1 MDVIQDSFCDKH
13 NLEEASSLA
22 RMIQVLNPK
31 LLNKKGKEEFYAFR
45 AVYKDIYISM
55 LSEFLRDFLGAE
67 DLNSDCTPESI
78 RKMADDESKQ
88 LGFNQMFRSF
98 IIKSHDDY
106 GLCSKEPDIAKG
118 LPLFY
123 PHHNY
128 VRIKEPTKEK
138 KVTEEKES
146 TEETLGGNK
155 EKPAKTKVKEDSK
168 NAYSKALLSMLGSFF
183 LLMDAAKQ
191 GNGLLTFIV
200 QKKLHKP
207 IQQSGHKNYAVSLLS
222 FKHNVLSHPNAQF
235 AHQFMWN
242 TSAGRKGKGTK
253 FPRDQKVEHLNRFLK
268 DSFRSLG
275 PNLNS
280 ITAGR
285 VNNCSDFGL
294 QLEDKVVNFFELTRS
309 GKSHTLKD
317 HTSQVNK
324 ISTIL
329 KKESIVSFVPG
340 RKFKGPTLKPNF
352 FNNFDEVKFRTW
364 HLNKDKE
371 LHRSSKR
378 YRL

>member
-1 MDVIQDSFCDKH
+1 MSSFIFTSYWWTSYKTVSVTNTILRKH
-13 NLEEASSLA
+13 HHL
-22 RMIQVLNPK
+22 QVLNPK

-45 AVYKDIYISM
+45 ADYKDIYISM

-106 GLCSKEPDIAKG
+106 VLCSKEPDIAKV

-123 PHHNY
+123 PHHNH
-128 VRIKEPTKEK
+128 VRIKEPKEEK
-138 KVTEEKES
+138 KVTKEKESTEETLTKEKES
-146 TEETLGGNK
+146 TEETLGGSK

-200 QKKLHKP
+200 QKKLYKP

-222 FKHNVLSHPNAQF
+222 FKHTVLGHPNAQF

-275 PNLNS
+275 PNLNP

-285 VNNCSDFGL
+285 VNNSSDFGL
-294 QLEDKVVNFFELTRS
+294 KLEDKLVNFFELTRS

-317 HTSQVNK
+317 HT
-324 ISTIL
+324 T
-329 KKESIVSFVPG
+329 
-340 RKFKGPTLKPNF
+340 
-352 FNNFDEVKFRTW
+352 
-364 HLNKDKE
+364 
-371 LHRSSKR
+371 
-378 YRL
+378 